1 MRRKIIAA
9 NWKMY
14 KTCAETESFIKEFK
28 ELSKGYEE
36 KEIVICPPFTSL
48 YVANKLLEDTPIKL
62 GAQNMFWEKEGA
74 YTGEI
79 SPIMLKDLNCSY
91 VIIGHSERR
100 QYFSETNDMI
110 NKKLKSAF
118 EYELIPIFCVGEKW
132 EEREKGKTE
141 EVITE
146 QVKKGLQG
154 LEKEKV
160 EKIVIAY
167 EPVWAIGTGHS
178 AKGEDA
184 NEVAKLIRRIISE
197 IYDEEVSQ
205 KVRIQYGG
213 SVNPQNIKEFLAQS
227 EIDGALVGGA
237 SLKPQSF
244 WDIVRS

>member
-14 KTCAETESFIKEFK
+14 KTCAETESFIKEFI

-48 YVANKLLEDTPIKL
+48 YVASKLLKDTAIKL

-79 SPIMLKDLNCSY
+79 SPIMLKDLNCTY

-100 QYFSETNDMI
+100 NYFSETNEMI
-110 NKKLKSAF
+110 NKKIKSAF
-118 EYELIPIFCVGEKW
+118 SYGLIPIFCVGEKW
-132 EEREKGKTE
+132 EERERGKTE
-141 EVITE
+141 EVITK
-146 QVKKGLQG
+146 QVKEGLEG
-154 LEKEKV
+154 LEKENV

-167 EPVWAIGTGHS
+167 EPVWAIGTGHY

-184 NEVAKLIRRIISE
+184 NEVASLIRRIISE
-197 IYDEEVSQ
+197 MYDAEVSQ

-213 SVNPQNIKEFLAQS
+213 SVNPQNITEFLSQS

-244 WDIVRS
+244 WDIVKS

>member
-1 MRRKIIAA
+1 MRKKIIAA

-14 KTCAETESFIKEFK
+14 KTCAETESFIVEFK
-28 ELSKGYEE
+28 NLAGNYEE
-36 KEIVICPPFTSL
+36 KEVVICPPFTSL
-48 YVANKLLEDTPIKL
+48 FVAQNLLKDTPFKL
-62 GAQNMFWEKEGA
+62 GSQNMFWEKEGA

-79 SPIMLKDLNCSY
+79 SPVMLKDLNCEY

-100 QYFSETNDMI
+100 QYFCETNENI
-110 NKKLKSAF
+110 NKKIKTAF
-118 EYELIPIFCVGEKW
+118 NWGLTPIFCVGEKL

-141 EVITE
+141 DVIRE
-146 QVKKGLQG
+146 QVTKGLEG
-154 LEKEKV
+154 LPKENV

-184 NEVAKLIRRIISE
+184 NEVAKFIRQIISSL
-197 IYDEEVSQ
+197 YGSDVAY

-213 SVNPQNIKEFLAQS
+213 SVNPQNIVEFLSQY

-244 WDIVRS
+244 WEIVKS

>member
-1 MRRKIIAA
+1 LRKKIIAA

-14 KTCAETESFIKEFK
+14 KTCTETESFIAEFK
-28 ELSKGYEE
+28 NLAGNYEE
-36 KEIVICPPFTSL
+36 KEVVICPPFTSL
-48 YVANKLLEDTPIKL
+48 FVAQNLLKDTPFKL

-79 SPIMLKDLNCSY
+79 SPVMLKDLNCEY

-100 QYFSETNDMI
+100 QYFCETNENI
-110 NKKLKSAF
+110 NKKIKTAF
-118 EYELIPIFCVGEKW
+118 NWGFTPIFCVGEKW

-141 EVITE
+141 DVIRE
-146 QVKKGLQG
+146 QVTKGLEG
-154 LEKEKV
+154 LPMENV

-184 NEVAKLIRRIISE
+184 NEVAKLIRDIISTLYNSD
-197 IYDEEVSQ
+197 IAN

-213 SVNPQNIKEFLAQS
+213 SVNPQNIVEFLSQS

-244 WDIVRS
+244 WEIVKS

>member
-1 MRRKIIAA
+1 
-9 NWKMY
+9 
-14 KTCAETESFIKEFK
+14 
-28 ELSKGYEE
+28 
-36 KEIVICPPFTSL
+36 
-48 YVANKLLEDTPIKL
+48 
-62 GAQNMFWEKEGA
+62 MFWEKEGA